1 VASDLPDISY
11 HPLLRSLDLRFGV
24 LVDPVDVPSWLH
36 TLFLTIRSPNY
47 LEEIS
52 LMITTTTYISEYVEP
67 PSRWRDIDSLLTR
80 PQFSR
85 LRRVRLSFAP
95 DPDRPI
101 DYDRVGPRTLYD
113 TLGQLPNLD
122 SQGILFVH
130 SYEGR

>member
-1 VASDLPDISY
+1 
-11 HPLLRSLDLRFGV
+11 V

-52 LMITTTTYISEYVEP
+52 LMITTTTYISEYAEP

-113 TLGQLPNLD
+113 TLGQFPNLD